1 MLIFAATVF
10 FLIVTP
16 GPGVLSLAGVGAAFG
31 SRPGLRYMLGLF
43 IGTNAVAI
51 IVVTGLAAILLGAPW
66 VRTVLAVAST
76 AYLFYLAAKIAFA
89 GSKIAFI
96 EAHQAPGIRGAL
108 LLQALNPKAYAVNTL
123 FFAGFPIW
131 PDNFPLELAFK
142 FFAVNLIWIAI
153 HSLWL
158 GAGIV
163 VQRMNLPAKTQ
174 RLVNI
179 GMAISMLL
187 AVALA
192 AYSAANH

>member
-10 FLIVTP
+10 FLIITP

-31 SRPGLRYMLGLF
+31 SKPGIRYMLGLF
-43 IGTNAVAI
+43 IGTNVVALV
-51 IVVTGLAAILLGAPW
+51 VVTGLAAIILGAPW
-66 VRTVLAVAST
+66 VRTALAIAST

-96 EAHQAPGIRGAL
+96 EANEAPGIRGAL

-131 PDNFPLELAFK
+131 PDNLPLELGFK
-142 FFAVNLIWIAI
+142 FFAVNAIWILI

-163 VQRMNLPAKTQ
+163 VQRMNLPPKTQ
-174 RLVNI
+174 RVVNI
-179 GMAISMLL
+179 AMAMSMLF

-192 AYSAANH
+192 AYSAANQ